1 MPCVQACDVCAQH
14 EGTTP
19 SSGGISSSRQDTQ
32 SHRTSATRRQSA
44 RLSQRHLTKRR
55 HKRVCRSRAGKQDT
69 ESTIQR
75 RGGQGRRWQT
85 SRALFERG
93 SGWHR
98 ASQPDLPAALP
109 RPQLP
114 SRESCPPTPC
124 RPPALPS
131 CHMSPDRGRLVP
143 LAGRWLAHH
152 QDMPCTLV
160 VYILCRGSPSRPGS
174 GCAWMGCRQ
183 QSRQRMRCGSPR
195 LRHRCTLSTACT
207 RLATA

>member
-1 MPCVQACDVCAQH
+1 MFAPSMKAQRQALVASAAAAKTHSHTGQVQHGVSQH
-14 EGTTP
+14 GCHNGTC
-19 SSGGISSSRQDTQ
+19 Q
-32 SHRTSATRRQSA
+32 
-44 RLSQRHLTKRR
+44 HLTKRR

-69 ESTIQR
+69 QSTIQR

-160 VYILCRGSPSRPGS
+160 VCILCRGSPSRPGS

-195 LRHRCTLSTACT
+195 LRHRCPLSTACT